1 MTVCSM
7 EPFFVAHSSLLFPV
21 GTLILCFQWGFEN
34 PLAGRMGNDGP
45 VRSHVFNARS
55 ETVDEKRMFSG
66 LVHKKRCIVLVD
78 GFFEWKTEYSPQ
90 TGDVA
95 KKQVRLRECAQF
107 PVYVFCWWSGRCSL
121 SLDVLSSSLV

>member
-1 MTVCSM
+1 LFHT
-7 EPFFVAHSSLLFPV
+7 ARSSLLLSFSLFSR
-21 GTLILCFQWGFEN
+21 TRFFQWGFEN

-95 KKQVRLRECAQF
+95 KKQVRSRIARTLSAC
-107 PVYVFCWWSGRCSL
+107 VYPGWCSYHLAACLAL
-121 SLDVLSSSLV
+121 SFV